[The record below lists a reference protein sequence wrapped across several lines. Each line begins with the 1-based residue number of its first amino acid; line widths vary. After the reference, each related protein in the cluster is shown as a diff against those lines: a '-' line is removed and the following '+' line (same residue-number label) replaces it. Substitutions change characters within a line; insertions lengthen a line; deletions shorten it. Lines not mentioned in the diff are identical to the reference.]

1 MNSDREVVDVL
12 EDILKNQEI
21 QLQRQNEALE
31 IQRKQFEMFKVQY
44 ERAERLQ
51 DRAEAM
57 QDSGARL
64 MGAARKSFIVILP
77 IIFILIAYLTWLIFR

>member
-1 MNSDREVVDVL
+1 MSAEREVVDVL
-12 EDILKNQEI
+12 EDILKNQQI

-31 IQRKQFEMFKVQY
+31 IQRKQFAMFKVQY

-57 QDSGARL
+57 QDSGAKL

-77 IIFILIAYLTWLIFR
+77 IILILMAYLTWLIFR